1 MGSRT
6 AHETSIRDSP
16 PSPARL
22 PCAVKVVQLSHLCRC
37 LGRRCPLLPW
47 EGPPCRRSLGFLP
60 KPREHQA
67 GPGAAVALTPAGAP
81 LAGLLPHHGR
91 WCFQP
96 HEILGEAPGSLTWVL
111 PARAPC
117 CGPHAHTRCC
127 HSARQPIEGPDSR
140 PQPRDGQEASV
151 ATIRVPTPWIPTAV
165 HTHTT
170 PAGCN
175 HPAAI
180 LTSSRLRKSE
190 AMPWL
195 SEKMKCPL
203 CYFHGLH
210 L

>member
-1 MGSRT
+1 M
-6 AHETSIRDSP
+6 
-16 PSPARL
+16 
-22 PCAVKVVQLSHLCRC
+22 
-37 LGRRCPLLPW
+37 PLLLW

-67 GPGAAVALTPAGAP
+67 GPGAAVALMPAGAP
-81 LAGLLPHHGR
+81 LAGLLLHHGP
-91 WCFQP
+91 WCFQL
-96 HEILGEAPGSLTWVL
+96 HEILGEAPGSLMEVL
-111 PARAPC
+111 PSW
-117 CGPHAHTRCC
+117 GPHSGPHTHTVLSQCET
-127 HSARQPIEGPDSR
+127 ADLEGPESC

-170 PAGCN
+170 PASCN
-175 HPAAI
+175 HPATI

-190 AMPWL
+190 QMPWL
-195 SEKMKCPL
+195 SEKTKCPL